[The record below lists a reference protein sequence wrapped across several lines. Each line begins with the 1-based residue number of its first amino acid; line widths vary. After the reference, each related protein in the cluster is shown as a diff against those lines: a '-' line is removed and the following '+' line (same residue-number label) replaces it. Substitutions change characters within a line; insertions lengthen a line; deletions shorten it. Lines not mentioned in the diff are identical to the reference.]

1 MMKSNIAS
9 VFNQKTLKTT
19 FVTLINLL
27 VLSTLL
33 SLATPF
39 LPISPFRLLCLAIPT
54 VRMIFCHIEPD
65 NIPEKLKE
73 FGIDTK
79 VKSILGVLG
88 LLAAHLMINI
98 ISPYFTFLGPLN
110 PFFLADFLVLSTFIG
125 ICTFGIKL
133 VNNPKENEKGMYIA
147 ALSVSSL
154 YALQQIAAGALANC
168 TLPIMIANLL
178 MVITAIPSPLIGI
191 ALFGFSLY
199 HLSSYALEIPSSNA
213 WKQFLEPL
221 AFFLG
226 HTQES
231 KKFNVADFLKPSN
244 QDTNQSNLVP
254 SSH

>member
-1 MMKSNIAS
+1 MKMMKSNIAS

-54 VRMIFCHIEPD
+54 VRMIFCHITPN

-199 HLSSYALEIPSSNA
+199 HLSSYALEIPSSDA
-213 WKQFLEPL
+213 CKQFLEPL
-221 AFFLG
+221 AFFSG
-226 HTQES
+226 HQGAA
-231 KKFNVADFLKPSN
+231 VLKRLNQNTNHSN
-244 QDTNQSNLVP
+244 PVP